1 MWIDATID
9 SGIYILHRSVAKY
22 MIELE
27 VKVPCPDLAILEA
40 RLEDLG
46 AKRMEDLEQ
55 VDVYFSHPSRDFGS
69 TDEAL
74 RLRSENGRSRL
85 PYKGPKL
92 DRETKMREEIELTV
106 QDLELMSQLLQRVGF
121 QPYLTVAK
129 HRTVYELGSM
139 HLCLDRVEGLEGYV
153 ELEYQG
159 TDLEEGKALIIELK
173 QKLGLVGNE
182 RRSYLELLME
192 KG

>member
-1 MWIDATID
+1 M
-9 SGIYILHRSVAKY
+9 L
-22 MIELE
+22 ELE
-27 VKVPCPDLAILEA
+27 IKMPCADLTGLER
-40 RLEDLG
+40 RLLSMG
-46 AKRMEDLEQ
+46 AKHLEDLEQ

-85 PYKGPKL
+85 TYKGPKL

-106 QDLELMSQLLQRVGF
+106 QDLELMSQLLQKVGF